1 MLSPRMISPVR
12 AQAGAIAMIQTNFLN
27 RAEKA
32 LSRITLADTAVS
44 RNYGPRDG
52 TILVNIASYV
62 GDRLYGGALR
72 RLRRG
77 PD

>member
-1 MLSPRMISPVR
+1 MLSSRMISPVR

-32 LSRITLADTAVS
+32 PLPHNPCGYSAVS

-52 TILVNIASYV
+52 TILVIIGS
-62 GDRLYGGALR
+62 GSKLTRISGLR
-72 RLRRG
+72 ADQ
-77 PD
+77 P